1 MKHAWLGIASILLFA
16 CGKQCP
22 DETSSD
28 GLVGNS
34 VGCGN
39 PVFAEMTVTEVNC
52 VKCGAGIFPPTVFS
66 IAFGKSLE
74 VVLDSQNLV
83 LADSVQSEVHL
94 YHGMQVPVVS
104 PLPLDSFA
112 MEGYRL
118 RLHSAN
124 LGPAIRTMGEEH
136 AAIFP
141 FSIRIR
147 LRIFVQ
153 HLVFEQEGLLAGLGL
168 VRNSGVFIATDNNP
182 LQRTDRI
189 NAIGEPLVYFQGL
202 IDGWDSLATGT
213 KSAFVYV
220 QGSPYHAEIDP
231 ANGRFCRRI
240 AHGQLLR
247 IAHGPGSLPGTRLRQ
262 DTLAYS
268 EGRARLRPRID
279 GFSRKPERIQSSCPK
294 SSADP

>member
-22 DETSSD
+22 EETSPD

-39 PVFAEMTVTEVNC
+39 PVFAEMTVTDVNC
-52 VKCGAGIFPPTVFS
+52 VKCGAGIFPPTVFA

-112 MEGYRL
+112 MEGFRL
-118 RLHSAN
+118 RLHSAD
-124 LGPAIRTMGEEH
+124 LGPAIRTMGEEK

-168 VRNSGVFIATDNNP
+168 DRNSGGFIATDKNP
-182 LQRTDRI
+182 LLRTDRI
-189 NAIGEPLVYFQGL
+189 KAIGDPSGYFQGL

-231 ANGRFCRRI
+231 ANGRFKLD
-240 AHGQLLR
+240 ALPMDSSFALR
-247 IAHGPGSLPGTRLRQ
+247 MALVPFQVPPSGKISLHILEAEPGSGPDRRFFPETSRDSVFLPESFR
-262 DTLAYS
+262 
-268 EGRARLRPRID
+268 
-279 GFSRKPERIQSSCPK
+279 
-294 SSADP
+294 